1 MQWFRN
7 PKPTAQPAPGD
18 GLLDHPDLS
27 RLPAEVLADLPMP
40 RPCTG
45 PAPLGRCCA

>member
-1 MQWFRN
+1 MQWFRK
-7 PKPTAQPAPGD
+7 PKSTKQPAPGD

-40 RPCTG
+40 RPCM
-45 PAPLGRCCA
+45 PIALADRRCA